1 MILSKQLSYC
11 IKAPDIYNFLD
22 FEMIDTKETVNLF
35 IKQLESEGK
44 SNSTLLAYGKDIEQ
58 FIELLNK
65 INLQNLDELEE
76 DHIKL
81 FLESLEKQ
89 NYTPKSISRK
99 LNSIR
104 TFCKIMNG
112 SGLMIKNP
120 SSVVSHPKI
129 EIKEPRV
136 LSELEYRALRDASR
150 KDQRLYT
157 IIELMLQ
164 TGIRIGELARLKLEE
179 LRIEK
184 KSGEIF
190 IRAYGSNGERTIPLN
205 DTAALSLSDYLKER
219 YQTENNAVFVT
230 KTGRPLL
237 VRNIRTSVN
246 RAFKKAGIENAKVND
261 LRNTFIA
268 HNLAKGADLVR
279 ISQIVGHKR
288 ISTTEK
294 YLDLVKS
301 EDQNKTK
308 LEEL

>member
-1 MILSKQLSYC
+1 M
-11 IKAPDIYNFLD
+11 N
-22 FEMIDTKETVNLF
+22 
-35 IKQLESEGK
+35 
-44 SNSTLLAYGKDIEQ
+44 
-58 FIELLNK
+58 
-65 INLQNLDELEE
+65 
-76 DHIKL
+76 
-81 FLESLEKQ
+81 EK
-89 NYTPKSISRK
+89 
-99 LNSIR
+99 
-104 TFCKIMNG
+104 
-112 SGLMIKNP
+112 GLMIKNP

-136 LSELEYRALRDASR
+136 LTELEYRALRDVCR
-150 KDQRLYT
+150 REQRLYT

-164 TGIRIGELARLKLEE
+164 TGIRIGELARLKLSE
-179 LRIEK
+179 LKIEK

-190 IRAYGSNGERTIPLN
+190 IRAYGSNGERIIPLN

-219 YQTENNAVFVT
+219 YETDNDAVFVT

-301 EDQNKTK
+301 SEQNKTK
-308 LEEL
+308 LEEM